1 MMERYT
7 QCKTLPKENIFFQ
20 IYHYFTIVNI
30 TNAQKTRAPTR
41 KESTRPESSGDG
53 VRRVRPHPSPSRRRH
68 RTTFSPEQLEQLE
81 LAFRHNH
88 YPDIYYR
95 EELAQATK
103 LNEARI
109 QVWFQNR
116 RAKQRKQERATQKVL
131 PVGVLPGRAALLG
144 SVRVTPA
151 GAARQYQCA
160 HSLPHIP
167 RFSSVLPSGGYSPHT
182 GAATQ
187 LACPSAPTPAQPA
200 RQHEDWYSQLCGIG
214 APGTNLPHAS
224 VFSLTSM
231 STLEPAT
238 HWN

>member
-1 MMERYT
+1 M
-7 QCKTLPKENIFFQ
+7 LSL
-20 IYHYFTIVNI
+20 VD
-30 TNAQKTRAPTR
+30 APNV
-41 KESTRPESSGDG
+41 P
-53 VRRVRPHPSPSRRRH
+53 VPPS
-68 RTTFSPEQLEQLE
+68 
-81 LAFRHNH
+81 
-88 YPDIYYR
+88 
-95 EELAQATK
+95 
-103 LNEARI
+103 

-151 GAARQYQCA
+151 GAARQYQCP

-182 GAATQ
+182 GAAAQ

-231 STLEPAT
+231 SALEPAT

>member
-1 MMERYT
+1 MY
-7 QCKTLPKENIFFQ
+7 PDSFFRFLESRRASLFQ
-20 IYHYFTIVNI
+20 SSLFTPLTTDV
-30 TNAQKTRAPTR
+30 QAPTR
-41 KESTRPESSGDG
+41 KESTGPESSGEV

-68 RTTFSPEQLEQLE
+68 RTTFSHEQLEQLE

-131 PVGVLPGRAALLG
+131 PGRATLLG

-151 GAARQYQCA
+151 GAARHYQCP
-160 HSLPHIP
+160 HSLPHIS

-182 GAATQ
+182 GAASQ
-187 LACPSAPTPAQPA
+187 LACPSTPTPAQPA
-200 RQHEDWYSQLCGIG
+200 RQHEDWYSQLCSIG
-214 APGTNLPHAS
+214 APATNLSHAS
-224 VFSLTSM
+224 MFSLTSM
-231 STLEPAT
+231 SALEPPV

>member
-1 MMERYT
+1 MDPVKPNQPTFSDMYSEVIVSSSADVQASPRKVPVGPERGGDM
-7 QCKTLPKENIFFQ
+7 
-20 IYHYFTIVNI
+20 VG
-30 TNAQKTRAPTR
+30 RAR
-41 KESTRPESSGDG
+41 S
-53 VRRVRPHPSPSRRRH
+53 HPSLSRRRH
-68 RTTFSPEQLEQLE
+68 RTTFSHEQLEQLE

-116 RAKQRKQERATQKVL
+116 RAKQRKQERATHK
-131 PVGVLPGRAALLG
+131 VLPGRGALLG

-151 GAARQYQCA
+151 GTARQFQCH

-167 RFSSVLPSGGYSPHT
+167 RFPSVLPSGGYSSH
-182 GAATQ
+182 AATASQ
-187 LACPSAPTPAQPA
+187 LACPSAQGSAQPA
-200 RQHEDWYSQLCGIG
+200 RQHEDWYSQLCSIG
-214 APGTNLPHAS
+214 APTTNLPHAS

-231 STLEPAT
+231 SALEPGT